1 MIEFGYILIII
12 FETILAI
19 VIILALMYLEHKVK
33 CLLWEINLEAEHL
46 LISIRNVKMKL
57 QTFNKNFDKIKKI
70 DINKLKQGVVLI
82 LDIINFVLLVKSMNL
97 KACFTKGFLQKQGL
111 KWCNVQ
117 KFIPF
122 GIIKKLL
129 ANI

>member
-46 LISIRNVKMKL
+46 LISIRNVKMKGR
-57 QTFNKNFDKIKKI
+57 
-70 DINKLKQGVVLI
+70 IN
-82 LDIINFVLLVKSMNL
+82 
-97 KACFTKGFLQKQGL
+97 T
-111 KWCNVQ
+111 
-117 KFIPF
+117 
-122 GIIKKLL
+122 
-129 ANI
+129 